1 MPLHNFSVILKIPPD
16 AQIRSRIE
24 YLISTEDIHVL
35 HVHSNLFFFSN
46 KSSFINGFSI
56 RLNNNSELT
65 FLLDLSVYTGW
76 PKNWQTFCTT

>member
-35 HVHSNLFFFSN
+35 HVHSNLFFFQ
-46 KSSFINGFSI
+46 IN
-56 RLNNNSELT
+56 LVLLT
-65 FLLDLSVYTGW
+65 VFQYD
-76 PKNWQTFCTT
+76 